1 MKDGNKF
8 IIISLDNLEKLT
20 EEDQRDLTYGLYKT
34 NKMLSKM
41 LNND

>member
-8 IIISLDNLEKLT
+8 IIISLVIFEKLS

-34 NKMLSKM
+34 NKILSKM